1 MLISVTIVILEMGDL
16 TGKDHRISGMMEII
30 FYLNLGGVYCLKKIF
45 FSIILVRVCPKFF
58 NSSQNNCI
66 IAETSMY
73 FTKNKALNFFSF
85 TTFIKDIIIGL
96 P

>member
-30 FYLNLGGVYCLKKIF
+30 FYLNLGGVYSFKIF
-45 FSIILVRVCPKFF
+45 FSIILVTVCSKFF
-58 NSSQNNCI
+58 NSSQNKCI

-73 FTKNKALNFFSF
+73 FTKNKALNFF
-85 TTFIKDIIIGL
+85 
-96 P
+96 